1 MSMYTGSNNVSVT
14 FNVDDKVYNST
25 YNIRTAEMFTL
36 WYKVNGK
43 TYKGTRV
50 SNTLVDGI
58 GLIVF
63 SIATVENGNYTFRI
77 ELSNGLLEGSSTR
90 TKRVAV
96 GSIIKAPVSGWI
108 HVDKS
113 ATASGTIGE
122 VEGML
127 SLKCFPCDASGTVL
141 ASSEP
146 MTIART
152 IIREVIEYDLPLG
165 RKFKQEVTR
174 IGGTVQESSIWSH
187 YIIKAVSPLY
197 GTVLDNQV
205 AGTVD
210 ADVRNESNTYPV
222 PFNVALNTVFT
233 LSGLDHTD
241 WKATTINI
249 RAVGNYVGPTNYN
262 IVSYS
267 PVPVSTSVTYITV

>member
-96 GSIIKAPVSGWI
+96 GSIIKAPVSGLI

-113 ATASGTIGE
+113 ATASGIIGE

-127 SLKCFPCDASGTVL
+127 ALKCFPCDASGTVL

-146 MTIART
+146 MTIAR
-152 IIREVIEYDLPLG
+152 
-165 RKFKQEVTR
+165 
-174 IGGTVQESSIWSH
+174 IGGITVQESSIWSH
-187 YIIKAVSPLY
+187 YIIKAASPLY
-197 GTVLDNQV
+197 GTILDNQV
-205 AGTVD
+205 TGTVD
-210 ADVRNESNTYPV
+210 ADVRNEVNTYPFT
-222 PFNVALNTVFT
+222 FNVALNTAFT
-233 LSGLDHTD
+233 LSELDHTD

-249 RAVGNYVGPTNYN
+249 RAVGNYVGTTNYN